1 MFKKIILLAIAL
13 MVVGLAVVPQV
24 QAQTKQQQQ
33 ELEQIAKRSMKGLSP
48 QDRQRVVQIMT
59 DMFVAQG
66 MSKQQ
71 AAALAEANADTL
83 FLTDIGGMSEM
94 TPEQRKQFEEQERR
108 LAEMD
113 KPLPERIAAA
123 QREAGRNP
131 GWPAASAFSR
141 YGFTIGQP
149 KDLGDP
155 VFSWV
160 KNGDELTIYIEAKGG
175 YSLKPEEM
183 FFSDTVLQK
192 VERLVA
198 SVAGKFDNNLSND
211 SYRYY
216 ERPDPKRKN
225 TSTDKYWIHTVVEPG
240 RTGGKLAGII
250 IILKMGEA
258 HGAQ

>member
-13 MVVGLAVVPQV
+13 MMVGLAVVPQV
-24 QAQTKQQQQ
+24 QAQTQQQQQ
-33 ELEQIAKRSMKGLSP
+33 ELEQIAKRSMNGLSP

-59 DMFVAQG
+59 DVFVAQG

-71 AAALAEANADTL
+71 AATLAEANADSM
-83 FLTDIGGMSEM
+83 FSNDIGKM

-108 LAEMD
+108 LAEME
-113 KPLPERIAAA
+113 KPLAERIAAA

-131 GWPAASAFSR
+131 GWPAANAFSR

-216 ERPDPKRKN
+216 ERSDPQRKN
-225 TSTDKYWIHTVVEPG
+225 TATAKYWIHTVVQPG